1 MRAGWARIDTMT
13 DNRANNKDNTPGE
26 GDPGANPGGGDARAA
41 ARRLPKEARR
51 RQLLET
57 ARAIVREEG
66 ADRLTLGHLA
76 VRAGVSKP
84 VVYDHFGTPSGL
96 LIELYRWLDTEKV
109 DAFRSAMAD
118 DPRDAEETFALL
130 AAAYVDCAAD
140 QTGEFHAVGAAL
152 GGSTEKAAVF
162 QELQEHCVQMFV
174 SVLAPHSGASKA
186 DLERCCVGLVGA
198 GEALAASLV
207 RGRSSRKATVKTFA
221 ALIRGC
227 MT

>member
-1 MRAGWARIDTMT
+1 MTKPMTNTRKTTQGDMAHDAPDTA
-13 DNRANNKDNTPGE
+13 DR
-26 GDPGANPGGGDARAA
+26 GDARSA

-57 ARAIVREEG
+57 ARTIVREEG

-76 VRAGVSKP
+76 LRAGVSKP
-84 VVYDHFGTPSGL
+84 VVYDHFVTPSVL

-109 DAFRSAMAD
+109 DAFRRAMAD
-118 DPRDAEETFALL
+118 DPRDAEETVAML
-130 AAAYVDCAAD
+130 AAAYIDCASD
-140 QTGEFHAVGAAL
+140 QTGEFSAVGAAL

-162 QELQEHCVQMFV
+162 QELLEHSVQMFV

-186 DLERCCVGLVGA
+186 ELERYCVGLVGA
-198 GEALAASLV
+198 GEALAAAVV
-207 RGRSSRKATVKTFA
+207 RGRSSRKATIRTFA